1 MLRSMTGFGRSEK
14 HENSVSYKVE
24 ARSVNS
30 RFIEINTRIPKTLA
44 ILEQPVKKLVKNYCS
59 RGSFDITITLE
70 RNNGSAVDQDVKPN
84 IPLVSQY
91 VDALNQIKNQFKLS
105 GEVDINSIVSLRDVI
120 KYEPIEVSSPAN
132 EAILTTVEEALTA
145 LIRMRDEEG
154 KNLQEDI
161 IDRINAMEKLSQAIK
176 ARQPAIL
183 HEYQERLKEKIKAL
197 NQGLDADPARLAQ
210 ETAIMAD
217 RCDVTEEI
225 IRLGSHFQQFKSL
238 MEEKESQGRKLEFIT
253 QEINRETNTIG
264 SKTNDSQ
271 VSQWVIEMKCT
282 LEKIREQLQNIE

>member
-44 ILEQPVKKLVKNYCS
+44 ILEQPVKKLVKNHCS

-183 HEYQERLKEKIKAL
+183 HEYQERLKEKIRLL

>member
-44 ILEQPVKKLVKNYCS
+44 ILEQPVKKLVKIYCS

-161 IDRINAMEKLSQAIK
+161 IDRINTMEKLSQAIK

-183 HEYQERLKEKIKAL
+183 HEYQERLKEKIRLL